1 MLPTEARAAIAALP
15 HLFDLDIADRILM
28 VGLDADGNVVNR
40 GDYPASAPRALD
52 DPLLESSMWSP
63 EVRFAAVIAYTE
75 RQSVDLAPLVDA
87 WTYRDRVAVHA
98 LWAGPTRWRSH
109 LCQGSEC
116 CPARGNRYDAQLEE
130 HPDRAP
136 ITVRPDS
143 AWRRARWNDWL
154 QAIADIARGFSVD
167 PMTVHD
173 LDRSLFDVPV
183 RDAILAHSATLDGD
197 ARAGLDR
204 LLDRMTA
211 RSPIGSSIPAHTCAA
226 ALRYLDGDVLDA
238 AQRVERILDA
248 EEYSLARLLHNG
260 LEMRAPA
267 SLLARSFRHFTP
279 QDLLA
284 A

>member
-15 HLFDLDIADRILM
+15 HMLDCDAVDRIMTIGLDI
-28 VGLDADGNVVNR
+28 DGDVR
-40 GDYPASAPRALD
+40 HLAHHPASVPRPLD
-52 DPLLESSMWSP
+52 DPLLESSLWGNDI
-63 EVRFAAVIAYTE
+63 RFAAVIVYTE
-75 RQSVDLAPLVDA
+75 RQTIDPTPLVDA
-87 WTYRDRVAVHA
+87 WTYRDRVTLHA

-109 LCQGSEC
+109 LCRADDC
-116 CPARGNRYDAQLEE
+116 CTPRGHRYGRELE
-130 HPDRAP
+130 HHADRVP
-136 ITVRPDS
+136 IPERPDIS
-143 AWRRARWNDWL
+143 WRRARWNDWM
-154 QAIADIARGFSVD
+154 QTIADVARGFPVESA
-167 PMTVHD
+167 MVHD

-183 RDAILAHSATLDGD
+183 RDAILAHSATLDAD

-204 LLDRMTA
+204 LMDRMTA

-226 ALRYLDGDVLDA
+226 ALRYLDGDITDA

-248 EEYSLARLLHNG
+248 DEYSLARLLHNG